1 MSKLNAHLALL
12 LAAAF
17 WGFGNIAQKT
27 VLEEIGPLSAV
38 CLRCAIAALVML
50 PLLLFE
56 QRQQR
61 KPGWWLSMS
70 AVAAS
75 FAIAL
80 IIQQVA
86 YLSASVT
93 NASFLVN
100 TATVMTPLI
109 AWLALR
115 EIPGRLGSAAA
126 VMTLGGIFLISS
138 SIPGFAS
145 INWGDAACL
154 VSAFFYAV
162 WMVALGWHAH
172 QFGLPFRSAL
182 IQFAVAALA
191 ALPALIWWD
200 APPLARIAAAAPDL
214 AVLGIFTTAAA
225 FGLQTCA
232 QRYTSASTA
241 AVIVSAESIFG
252 AIGAY
257 FVLQERPTP
266 TAFLGAAMIFIAI
279 LVVAASSGRTS
290 ATGAHR
296 AADISG

>member
-1 MSKLNAHLALL
+1 
-12 LAAAF
+12 
-17 WGFGNIAQKT
+17 
-27 VLEEIGPLSAV
+27 
-38 CLRCAIAALVML
+38 ML